1 MVKKILYLLVALL
14 PLWCVSCSDDDDGEP
29 TTTKDGKRLV
39 AKIIEVN
46 YDDRTETTF
55 EYDKSARLEKVV
67 EKYYSDD
74 YLEEEFSV
82 MFSYSTDKIVGK
94 VIDGGEGGVGEL
106 THHTATFILN
116 GQGYISEYEIV
127 WNPKGEDEWMENGT
141 FVYNDKGQLVEE
153 TYTESEYID
162 LKSFE
167 YIWNDDEL
175 VKVIEEENG
184 WTTTYS
190 YFYTDQENEVNF
202 DFNRLLGRGSMYYL
216 EALGYMGKPSSRNFP
231 KKCEGKEVSYKFD
244 GEGYPVEIEHDGNIY
259 TIEYK

>member
-1 MVKKILYLLVALL
+1 MKKILYLLVALL

-39 AKIIEVN
+39 AKITEVN

-116 GQGYISEYEIV
+116 GQGYISEYEII

-141 FVYNDKGQLVEE
+141 FVYNDKGQLVGATIIEE
-153 TYTESEYID
+153 EGEYRD
-162 LKSFE
+162 VVNFE
-167 YIWNDDEL
+167 YFWVNDEL
-175 VKVIEEENG
+175 VKEVEDERYVSN
-184 WTTTYS
+184 YS
-190 YFYTDQENEVNF
+190 YSDKENKTNI
-202 DFNRLLGRGSMYYL
+202 DFFYYL
-216 EALGYMGKPSSRNFP
+216 EGVEFYLECVGWVGKATSKYLP
-231 KKCEGKEVSYKFD
+231 EELDGEEVSYKFD